1 MSGGKRAAAR
11 ALHLPATESV
21 GERTI
26 DGGEKRERERG
37 SEGVFQNSTVF
48 PPTPAQLALRSEEE
62 AGGRLA

>member
-1 MSGGKRAAAR
+1 MSGGELAPPGAVHR
-11 ALHLPATESV
+11 LATETV
-21 GERTI
+21 RVRTV
-26 DGGEKRERERG
+26 DGGEKHERERG